1 MRAPPTSSCSSSTI
15 VLRSLGCVWK
25 AERRRGARRPV
36 RRLVVCSNFYRT
48 GYGWFDPI
56 ETVSNRRSFGF
67 HRTRFLFKVGWK
79 PGTWI
84 GSRVVRSIHP
94 GGFVVVVSP
103 PTKHGKREAW
113 KHVCVWTLCAGERT
127 RNGGRES
134 ADGDVALAKVRQI
147 TARHVL
153 DESGWSTG
161 RLRYPHEDL
170 PYVHAF
176 VLERPAG
183 VCLKT
188 IRGRPHRANE
198 AEPPYP
204 RLGHAIHPYP
214 VRVVVSTA
222 HTTPR
227 TTILSCATAS
237 RSPRPYPR
245 PTSRAIPS
253 CIGQHRLGYHPI
265 ETGRRT
271 RSIRFRRQRDRK
283 EAFSKGKFHP
293 KLTSVPGSEAIRK
306 TAPTSTRAP
315 PWTPTDDSRCLERR
329 GHA

>member
-1 MRAPPTSSCSSSTI
+1 MAHVDLSAASSSAAAST
-15 VLRSLGCVWK
+15 VLDTDGSTRSK
-25 AERRRGARRPV
+25 P
-36 RRLVVCSNFYRT
+36 FRT
-48 GYGWFDPI
+48 GDRSGSIGHGFFSKLDGNRERGSDRGWFDPSI
-56 ETVSNRRSFGF
+56 LEGSLWWFGNQRSMERG
-67 HRTRFLFKVGWK
+67 
-79 PGTWI
+79 
-84 GSRVVRSIHP
+84 
-94 GGFVVVVSP
+94 
-103 PTKHGKREAW
+103 KHGSTRACGPLAMAKGRE
-113 KHVCVWTLCAGERT
+113 T
-127 RNGGRES
+127 GGRES

-170 PYVHAF
+170 PYVKEI

-188 IRGRPHRANE
+188 IRGRPQRANE

-214 VRVVVSTA
+214 VRLVVSIA

-306 TAPTSTRAP
+306 TAPTSTPAL